1 MDSLAEVIEKQSQ
14 IIQMQSGI
22 IDKLAACL
30 LMHIEA
36 DEMPCLPEIRQA
48 AELIGDLETE

>member
-1 MDSLAEVIEKQSQ
+1 MGSIAETIEKQSQ
-14 IIQMQSGI
+14 IIQIQSDI
-22 IDKLAACL
+22 IDKLALCL
-30 LMHIEA
+30 LQHIEA